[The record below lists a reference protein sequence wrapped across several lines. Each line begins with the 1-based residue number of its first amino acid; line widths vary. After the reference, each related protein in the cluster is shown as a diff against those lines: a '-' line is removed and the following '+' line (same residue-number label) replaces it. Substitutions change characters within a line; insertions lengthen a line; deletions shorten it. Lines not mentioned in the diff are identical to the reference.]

1 MDNVHQVVILGG
13 GFGGLYAARSLRR
26 VPGIAPVAMQEGK
39 CVAKVI
45 AARLR
50 KQALPPFRYRD
61 RGTMATIGRNR
72 AIAVIGKLRLAGY
85 FAWLIWLFVHLMYIV
100 EFGNRVLVLTQW
112 AWNYLTWNRAARLI
126 TGENP
131 LPSKLSETG
140 PPQPRQTV

>member
-1 MDNVHQVVILGG
+1 
-13 GFGGLYAARSLRR
+13 
-26 VPGIAPVAMQEGK
+26 
-39 CVAKVI
+39 
-45 AARLR
+45 
-50 KQALPPFRYRD
+50 
-61 RGTMATIGRNR
+61 MATIGRNR
-72 AIAVIGKLRLAGY
+72 AIALIGKLRLAGY

-131 LPSKLSETG
+131 LPTKLCETG